1 MYKSSLLQQCTN
13 GHCLPN
19 HPHKFATLEIRSR
32 GSPNGSRRLLS
43 RRSRLPL
50 HSTPSSN
57 SQAQAWENVLN
68 SRSIMKGYHIVIRVT
83 AQSNFTATK
92 THTTTAKTGT
102 PARAAWTTNTFIP
115 KSIFERL
122 PSHTPRKTS
131 RNNAILGS
139 KRRDYR
145 YGPIRI
151 DWLDLKGSSQPYP
164 SIEKSKNGANGSTM
178 NNTPTTSATG
188 NGKERDL
195 RGRGWLGNSRQF
207 R

>member
-1 MYKSSLLQQCTN
+1 MDTVHRIIHINSR
-13 GHCLPN
+13 P
-19 HPHKFATLEIRSR
+19 LEIRSR
-32 GSPNGSRRLLS
+32 GSPNGSRRLL
-43 RRSRLPL
+43 RRSHLPL

-57 SQAQAWENVLN
+57 SQTLKLKLGENVLN

-83 AQSNFTATK
+83 AQSNPTATK
-92 THTTTAKTGT
+92 TPTTTAKTGT

-115 KSIFERL
+115 KSIFESL

-151 DWLDLKGSSQPYP
+151 DWLDLKSSSQSYP
-164 SIEKSKNGANGSTM
+164 SIKKPKNGANGSTM
-178 NNTPTTSATG
+178 NNAPTTSATG

-195 RGRGWLGNSRQF
+195 RGRGWLGNNRQF